1 VQSEQLS
8 IVYAGATIIVRAISI
23 PRSFSSSDLAP
34 PPAGVAPRA
43 AAARALRFQKSPF
56 AGTRA
61 RRRVAGSRPTHR
73 ISIRRLTQYNLGTAP
88 TFRVVTD
95 LGFHL
100 FKVAQPTHL

>member
-1 VQSEQLS
+1 MQSEQLS

-43 AAARALRFQKSPF
+43 AARARAAFPKKPI

-61 RRRVAGSRPTHR
+61 RVVARGRVAAHSSYFDPALDSVQPG
-73 ISIRRLTQYNLGTAP
+73 YC
-88 TFRVVTD
+88 TD
-95 LGFHL
+95 L
-100 FKVAQPTHL
+100 